1 MNLPMI
7 CIWSHGQLTQ
17 GGDFM
22 KQTVSSFVIVFIHYR
37 SKDQGSHTPC
47 WYEPKGTVR
56 ETGSDGSV
64 YLSWLNFPY

>member
-1 MNLPMI
+1 MNLPMS

-47 WYEPKGTVR
+47 WYEPKGTV
-56 ETGSDGSV
+56 
-64 YLSWLNFPY
+64 